1 MGTPLRS
8 AGTVTRPVTSPQMGI
23 SGAPGT
29 AVTFGG
35 RVAIVP
41 GGNVRAGVGGAAVVV
56 GFGGAGVVFF
66 GGVGGRVV
74 LGGAGVGSGCERV
87 AVSASVLDVDRVRVP
102 VFARTGLVQC
112 ATVRVCVC
120 VPSESEIDLVG
131 DSGTLNVSTGEVLIV
146 CVLPENE
153 MERVSVGRMTR
164 SSDNVT
170 LRVASGVGG
179 GFSLLRVL
187 VRGRP
192 GVMVRGG
199 VFVGGGESEIVLEA
213 VIVSVAGPREAEIVR
228 LRDIDN
234 VFVSVR
240 QWGYRP

>member
-1 MGTPLRS
+1 
-8 AGTVTRPVTSPQMGI
+8 MGI

-56 GFGGAGVVFF
+56 GFGGDGVVFA
-66 GGVGGRVV
+66 GSGRVV
-74 LGGAGVGSGCERV
+74 VGGAAVVRGCVRV
-87 AVSASVLDVDRVRVP
+87 AVSASVLDADRVRVT
-102 VFARTGLVQC
+102 VFVGTGLVQF
-112 ATVRVCVC
+112 ATVRVGVR
-120 VPSESEIDLVG
+120 VISESEIDLVG
-131 DSGTLNVSTGEVLIV
+131 DSGTLNEITGEVLIV

-153 MERVSVGRMTR
+153 MEPVCVGRMTR

-170 LRVASGVGG
+170 LRVIPGVEG
-179 GFSLLRVL
+179 GFSFVGVRVQ
-187 VRGRP
+187 GRLC
-192 GVMVRGG
+192 VMVRGG
-199 VFVGGGESEIVLEA
+199 VFVGGCESEIVLVP
-213 VIVSVAGPREAEIVR
+213 VIVPVGGPSDAEIVR
-228 LRDIDN
+228 LRVIDN